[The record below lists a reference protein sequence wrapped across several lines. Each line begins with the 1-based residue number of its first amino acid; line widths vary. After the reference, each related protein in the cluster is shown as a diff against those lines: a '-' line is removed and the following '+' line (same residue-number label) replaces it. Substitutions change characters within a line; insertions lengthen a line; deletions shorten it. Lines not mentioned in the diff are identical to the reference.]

1 MSNGDVLPVSIMGY
15 EETVNENVYLC
26 SQGGWIRGC
35 TKINEF
41 ASVFTKI
48 GDIETIG
55 TNVYQCS
62 EKFEWIRG
70 CTKINEFASAFT
82 KIGDIETIGT
92 NVYQCS
98 EKFEWIGY
106 CKGAQINGDKLDL
119 TRMGNIFRVNGLTT
133 VGKQKLIMATN
144 SLSP

>member
-1 MSNGDVLPVSIMGY
+1 MWSGWTFDCDKETMPNGDVLPVSIMGY

-41 ASVFTKI
+41 ASAFTEI
-48 GDIETIG
+48 GDI
-55 TNVYQCS
+55 V
-62 EKFEWIRG
+62 
-70 CTKINEFASAFT
+70 
-82 KIGDIETIGT
+82 TIGT

-119 TRMGNIFRVNGLTT
+119 TRMGNIFRVNG
-133 VGKQKLIMATN
+133 
-144 SLSP
+144 